1 MHFLL
6 SWSIEIIEASKF
18 KTKNWNLKDKNYSR
32 CLHCTSELYIVVLQI
47 KRSTVELYDG
57 KVEPP
62 SWKLILQASS
72 TNETLADLNETVT
85 LAETKLLL
93 SKKKWTIPI
102 TRMAEK
108 PTLTTPANWVRSP
121 GQFNN
126 YYRRCN
132 YWNWELGWIY
142 NLQVHRIENFSFII
156 LLLLM

>member
-1 MHFLL
+1 MVF
-6 SWSIEIIEASKF
+6 
-18 KTKNWNLKDKNYSR
+18 
-32 CLHCTSELYIVVLQI
+32 QI
-47 KRSTVELYDG
+47 KRSTVESYDG

-72 TNETLADLNETVT
+72 TGDTIADLNEIITLTVT
-85 LAETKLLL
+85 TLL

-108 PTLTTPANWVRSP
+108 PTLITPAKWARSP

-132 YWNWELGWIY
+132 
-142 NLQVHRIENFSFII
+142 IETGS
-156 LLLLM
+156 